1 MSAGKWRKW
10 ILFCISI
17 VRFSILINGS
27 PKDFFGSSRGLRQ
40 GDPLSP
46 LLFVIVME
54 ALSRLLDGAVLA
66 GHISGFTVGTRSNT
80 PLMVTHLLFAD
91 DTLIFCDASASQVEY
106 LQEILASFEAV
117 SGLHINLAKSK
128 LVPVGEVTNMG
139 ELVALL
145 GCSMS
150 SLPMTYLGLPLGAK
164 FKDRAIW
171 NSILERMEQR
181 LTCWKRLY
189 LSKGGKITLI
199 KSTLSSLPTYFLS
212 LFPIPVDIAIRIE
225 RLQRN
230 FLWGGIDESP
240 KFRLVKWAQ
249 VCSPLKSGSL
259 GIRNLR
265 AFNQASLG
273 KWLWRYGRETTHLW
287 RRVIETKFGNDWG
300 GWCTKEVSNP
310 YGVSLWRTIRQG
322 WPVFSK
328 SIQFEVGVGDRI
340 KFWYHVWCGSCTL
353 QEAFPELYNISCNK
367 ESSVA
372 DVMHFP
378 NQRLH

>member
-1 MSAGKWRKW
+1 M
-10 ILFCISI
+10 
-17 VRFSILINGS
+17 
-27 PKDFFGSSRGLRQ
+27 
-40 GDPLSP
+40 
-46 LLFVIVME
+46 
-54 ALSRLLDGAVLA
+54 
-66 GHISGFTVGTRSNT
+66 
-80 PLMVTHLLFAD
+80 
-91 DTLIFCDASASQVEY
+91 
-106 LQEILASFEAV
+106 QEILASFEAV

-249 VCSPLKSGSL
+249 VCSPLKSGGL

-265 AFNQASLG
+265 AFNQALLG
-273 KWLWRYGRETTHLW
+273 KWLWKYRRETTHL
-287 RRVIETKFGNDWG
+287 
-300 GWCTKEVSNP
+300 
-310 YGVSLWRTIRQG
+310 
-322 WPVFSK
+322 
-328 SIQFEVGVGDRI
+328 
-340 KFWYHVWCGSCTL
+340 
-353 QEAFPELYNISCNK
+353 
-367 ESSVA
+367 
-372 DVMHFP
+372 
-378 NQRLH
+378 